1 MPSGSLKLRGR
12 VRAVL
17 GANIDTDIIYPGRY
31 LNITDREKTA
41 EHLFEL
47 TYPEIRAQ
55 LQTGEFIVAGKN
67 FGCGSSREQAAAAL
81 KFAGAGAVI
90 AASFAR
96 IFFRNAI
103 NLGLPAVVSPEMAAA
118 CAAGDELAIDL
129 LAGEIHNLT
138 QGRVV
143 VAASLDQRAVEL
155 LEAGGLIPY
164 LKNKYLQ
171 QRRGPCP
178 ITV

>member
-1 MPSGSLKLRGR
+1 M
-12 VRAVL
+12 L
-17 GANIDTDIIYPGRY
+17 GDDIDTDIIYPGRY

-47 TYPEIRAQ
+47 AYPEIRAG
-55 LQTGEFIVAGKN
+55 LQAGDFIVARRN

-81 KFAGAGAVI
+81 KFAGASAVI
-90 AASFAR
+90 AASSTR

-103 NLGLPAVVSPEMAAA
+103 NLGLPAVVSPDVAAA

-129 LAGEIHNLT
+129 VGGEIHNLT
-138 QGRVV
+138 QGRVLG
-143 VAASLDQRAVEL
+143 AASLDRRAVEL
-155 LEAGGLIPY
+155 LEACGLVPY
-164 LKNKYLQ
+164 LKHRYTL

-178 ITV
+178 SSV